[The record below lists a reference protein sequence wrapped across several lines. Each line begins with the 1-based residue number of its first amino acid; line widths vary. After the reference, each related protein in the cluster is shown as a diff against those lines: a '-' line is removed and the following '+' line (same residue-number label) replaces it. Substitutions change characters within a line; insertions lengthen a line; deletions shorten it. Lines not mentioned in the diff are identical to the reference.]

1 LVADWTRHLRAEN
14 KAGKTIKSY
23 LEALRLLA
31 GFEAGVDPVKA
42 DRRTVE
48 AFIADQLQR
57 WQPATAANRYRA
69 LQQFYRWAYDE
80 GICDT
85 NRMAG
90 MKPPRVPEQPVPVV
104 SLDDLRALLGA
115 CSVKGRQRRGPST
128 GTGTSLAAGTRRSQV
143 SPF

>member
-1 LVADWTRHLRAEN
+1 MAVNQDLVADWTRHLRAEN
-14 KAGKTIKSY
+14 KAEKTIKSY

-42 DRRTVE
+42 DRRMVK

-69 LQQFYRWAYDE
+69 LQQFYRWAYD
-80 GICDT
+80 GGHL
-85 NRMAG
+85 RHQPMAG

-104 SLDDLRALLGA
+104 SLNDLRALLGA
-115 CSVKGRQRRGPST
+115 GGQPALT
-128 GTGTSLAAGTRRSQV
+128 DA
-143 SPF
+143 